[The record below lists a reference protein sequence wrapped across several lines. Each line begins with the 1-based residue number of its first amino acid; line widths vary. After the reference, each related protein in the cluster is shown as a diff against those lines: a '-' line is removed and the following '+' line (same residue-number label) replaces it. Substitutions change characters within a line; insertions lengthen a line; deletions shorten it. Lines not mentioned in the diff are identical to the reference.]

1 MHLQTRLLLAARP
14 LHDVYLG
21 TRQRQLRVLGLLRV
35 GRAAFQAFRRDV
47 LTPARVEV
55 GRIRYG
61 SLVASC
67 KCLPPS
73 AMQLQGDG
81 EGQRT
86 GQEGLCVGRLTP
98 RTIRSSPPGNGFGS
112 LCILAGTV
120 ALYCSFCTQN
130 FSRGLLFPSLWPSR
144 RQGSPLW
151 ADLHSSRTCAS
162 CCASGKASTSTM
174 NFFFLKCRTSNL
186 C

>member
-47 LTPARVEV
+47 LPPARVEV

-81 EGQRT
+81 EGQQT
-86 GQEGLCVGRLTP
+86 GQEGSLCWPADSKDDQVVSPRKRFWFAMHSRWHCRALLLFLHSKLLSRTAFPLPLALEKTGKPVMGRL
-98 RTIRSSPPGNGFGS
+98 
-112 LCILAGTV
+112 
-120 ALYCSFCTQN
+120 ALV
-130 FSRGLLFPSLWPSR
+130 
-144 RQGSPLW
+144 
-151 ADLHSSRTCAS
+151 
-162 CCASGKASTSTM
+162 K
-174 NFFFLKCRTSNL
+174 NL
-186 C
+186 CELLRFRKGLNLNNDFLFFEMPDF